1 MMGITIEAIYRT
13 PAASGPMVALEK
25 ATLVKG
31 VGLEG
36 DRYAQRVG
44 TYSVLKASIHQPGKP
59 EPGRQLTLISSE
71 GVKAAFEEKGIEWNK
86 SIGDLRRNIVLKGIS
101 SQDLLD
107 SIGTIVQLGDS
118 GAKLLVHRNCVPCMY
133 NERKNQ
139 TPGLM
144 EALWDAGGVSC
155 EVLEGGDIAV
165 GDEVTVGHPNAEGL
179 PVDAGHRPESFF
191 IRPSKRSAAMVREA
205 LEESKTLHA
214 ELVASDPEGVDRAQA
229 SYESVG
235 LSFWPKSKNKQ

>member
-1 MMGITIEAIYRT
+1 MTITIEAIYRT
-13 PAASGPMVALEK
+13 PIASGPMEALER

-36 DRYAQRVG
+36 DRYAQRAG
-44 TYSVLKASIHQPGKP
+44 TYSVLKSSIYTPGEQ
-59 EPGRQLTLISSE
+59 EPGRQLTLISAE
-71 GVKAAFEEKGIEWNK
+71 GVEAAFQQRGIAWNK
-86 SIGDLRRNIVLKGIS
+86 PIGDLRRNIVLKGIT

-107 SIGTIVQLGDS
+107 SIGTIIHLGDS
-118 GAKLLVHRNCVPCMY
+118 GAKLIVHRNCVPCMY

-155 EVLEGGDIAV
+155 EVLEGGEVGV
-165 GDEVTVGHPNAEGL
+165 GDEVTVGHPNNEDI
-179 PVDAGHRPESFF
+179 PVDVGHRAKGFF
-191 IRPSKRSAAMVREA
+191 VRPSKRSAEMVREA
-205 LEESKTLHA
+205 LQDSKDLHSK
-214 ELVASDPEGVDRAQA
+214 LLASDPEGVDRAQA

-235 LSFWPKSKNKQ
+235 LSFWPKSTTN